1 MLRKLIALAI
11 TSGLAKKAWDM
22 YQEKNGARPTASA
35 GKARRQPASPV
46 TRRRMKPASEKN

>member
-35 GKARRQPASPV
+35 GKARRKPASPV
-46 TRRRMKPASEKN
+46 TRRRVKPASEKS